1 MRDTAKIGKNLKYL
15 REKSGLSRRRVG
27 HYLGVSVQ
35 QIAKYESG
43 ANRLP
48 GDKLYRLQQLFNVP
62 YEYFFAG
69 LDRPEKTETRDGRDL
84 LAWEVY
90 LKVTAVRD
98 AALRGKIRDVVN
110 ILAV

>member
-1 MRDTAKIGKNLKYL
+1 MRDIAKIGKNLKYL
-15 REKSGLSRRRVG
+15 REKAGLSRRRVG

-43 ANRLP
+43 VNRLP

-62 YEYFFAG
+62 YEYFFEG
-69 LDRPEKTETRDGRDL
+69 LDQQGETETKDGRDL

-90 LKVTAVRD
+90 LKVTATHD

-110 ILAV
+110 VLTA